1 MKIYIYDFVY
11 CIIIQANIKRNGRK
25 FNPNSKL
32 NRVNFIATLIKNVY
46 KRVSRKELLKRNKLL
61 HRRSNEFKFCSFLIY
76 FFSTNSFFKIP
87 YECRFV
93 SLSGKENPF

>member
-32 NRVNFIATLIKNVY
+32 KQSKFHGYPNQ
-46 KRVSRKELLKRNKLL
+46 KR
-61 HRRSNEFKFCSFLIY
+61 I
-76 FFSTNSFFKIP
+76 
-87 YECRFV
+87 
-93 SLSGKENPF
+93 

>member
-1 MKIYIYDFVY
+1 MILYIVKSFKLTLKEMVENL
-11 CIIIQANIKRNGRK
+11 ILTAN
-25 FNPNSKL
+25 L

-61 HRRSNEFKFCSFLIY
+61 HRRSNEFKFFSFFIY

>member
-32 NRVNFIATLIKNVY
+32 KQSKFHSYVY
-46 KRVSRKELLKRNKLL
+46 KRDSRKELLKRNKLL
-61 HRRSNEFKFCSFLIY
+61 HRRSNEFKFFSFFIY